1 MNDMSDSFAERLSE
15 VVNEADA
22 LSAAKEAADLKAE
35 QLTAEL
41 GAARTQVC
49 VWGGGGGD
57 LSI

>member
-41 GAARTQVC
+41 GAARTQV
-49 VWGGGGGD
+49 
-57 LSI
+57 